1 MIITQLVHAF
11 RDLWLRWIRALG
23 TWILTSRAH
32 WRQTFADL
40 GIGLRVLLE
49 RLKEEVSPFP
59 PEPWR
64 RG

>member
-1 MIITQLVHAF
+1 MGA
-11 RDLWLRWIRALG
+11 
-23 TWILTSRAH
+23 
-32 WRQTFADL
+32 WRSLSWVWTELKRFVGDVRT
-40 GIGLRVLLE
+40 GLRVLLE